1 MHVASPTGIC
11 NLALDAVPANRITSM
26 AEDSLEAQKC
36 ALQYPQVFAETLETW
51 PWNFARRRDVL
62 AAVQNDRAGE
72 WAYAYAV
79 PNQMALPLG
88 VYALAEVQSASSG
101 YFAQPMQKPSR
112 DFDILGSVL
121 YTDVPDAILE
131 HLDYGVAPPKATA
144 MFVRTVA
151 LKLASRVCLP
161 LTKSQRRE
169 AALLEQ
175 AEVFEQRARAHE
187 ANSRPQTYGEFVP
200 EAVRYR
206 LDMGDAGISSGDY
219 PMLGNTGDGGPAPN
233 PGTGGGTGGGGT
245 NPNTP
250 PTLYTFPDWSAQ
262 FEAALNF

>member
-1 MHVASPTGIC
+1 MHIGSPTGIC

-51 PWNFARRRDVL
+51 PWNFARRRDAL
-62 AAVQNDRAGE
+62 PAVINDRAGE
-72 WAYAYAV
+72 WQYAYAI

-88 VYALAEVQSASSG
+88 VWPATEVTQASTG
-101 YFAQPMQKPSR
+101 YNAQPMRKPSW

-121 YTDVPDAILE
+121 YTDAPGAMLE

-151 LKLASRVCLP
+151 LKLASRICLP

-169 AALLEQ
+169 QALLEQ

-187 ANSRPQTYGEFVP
+187 ANSRPQTYGEFIP
-200 EAVRYR
+200 EAIRYR
-206 LDMGDAGISSGDY
+206 LDMGDAGVSSGDY
-219 PMLGNTGDGGPAPN
+219 PMLGETGDGGPAPN
-233 PGTGGGTGGGGT
+233 PGTGGGTNPPP
-245 NPNTP
+245 NPNNPTP
-250 PTLYTFPDWSAQ
+250 LYNFPDWSAQ